1 MNRKRTLICSLAV
14 LHLALMGFSMTNPKV
29 DSHNPFWR
37 TVNWYGKLTGASA
50 TYSFFSP
57 DIPRELVFHF
67 TVYEPG
73 QVPFETTIQKTAN
86 NEVNARLGNIL
97 RMIPKSYEHRE
108 IVRSMAASLSASM
121 FRSYP
126 DAQKI
131 GIRTDLF
138 LLPSMA
144 DFRRGDRASL
154 MPVYSAVFAKDSGT

>member
-1 MNRKRTLICSLAV
+1 MKRALLISAAA
-14 LHLALMGFSMTNPKV
+14 LHLSLIVISMTKPKV
-29 DSHNPFWR
+29 DPHNSFWHALS
-37 TVNWYGKLTGASA
+37 WYGKLTGASA

-67 TVYEPG
+67 TIYNPD
-73 QVPFETTIQKTAN
+73 QTSFETTIQQTAN
-86 NEVNARLGNIL
+86 NEVDARLGNIL

-126 DAQKI
+126 DAAKV
-131 GIRTDLF
+131 GIRTELF

-144 DFRRGDRASL
+144 DFRNGNRASL